1 MGINSRRF
9 VLFFAAL
16 ALMLVPFSV
25 GAVSVLLEVM
35 IDGQSAG
42 SFDETDLRC
51 MGNGATPPA
60 QLEHA
65 NCAGQGAQG
74 IELGGPNGFTLDS
87 WNLFLD
93 EDPVISAVTA
103 FTNLSSSTQQITLV
117 FTMPIAPAILGGT
130 LIGGSIQGGATDNTG
145 NGVTL
150 SAAGLA
156 LYTAII
162 DGNDEESLYSGTHSW
177 TAGSFLSVNVPA
189 ASFGTPIPNQPAP
202 AALSSIGIRLD
213 FSLTGND
220 SASITSNF
228 VVMPAVP
235 VPAAA
240 WLFGS
245 ALGMLVWVRRRRV
258 G

>member
-9 VLFFAAL
+9 VLSFAAL

-25 GAVSVLLEVM
+25 GAVTVLLEVM

-51 MGNGATPPA
+51 MGNGAMPPA
-60 QLEHA
+60 RVEHA
-65 NCAGQGAQG
+65 NCAGQG
-74 IELGGPNGFTLDS
+74 IELGGSNGFRLDS

-103 FTNLSSSTQQITLV
+103 FTNLSPFTQQLTLV
-117 FTMPIAPAILGGT
+117 FTMPIVPAIPGGT
-130 LIGGSIQGGATDNTG
+130 LIGGSIQGGATDNNG

-150 SAAGLA
+150 SVALGSA

-162 DGNDEESLYSGTHSW
+162 DGNDEQSLYSASNSW
-177 TAGSFLSVNVPA
+177 TAGSFLSVSVPA

-213 FSLTGND
+213 FLLTGND

-228 VVMPAVP
+228 VVMPVP